1 MLRNVEEQVGMERL
15 LNVFC
20 IILILIDENMIGLF
34 VIMII
39 LMEKERMKIY

>member
-1 MLRNVEEQVGMERL
+1 MLKNVEEQAGMERL
-15 LNVFC
+15 RSVFY

-39 LMEKERMKIY
+39 LMDAERMKIY

>member
-1 MLRNVEEQVGMERL
+1 MLRNVEEQAGMERL
-15 LNVFC
+15 LSVFC